1 MSSPRAKRCR
11 ERRHFKSYIMLY
23 DKHDMYYITAYVI
36 LDVMIYYITVL
47 RHFLLGMHGAE
58 LVLDLVELL
67 VVLLAA
73 RLYSNA

>member
-1 MSSPRAKRCR
+1 
-11 ERRHFKSYIMLY
+11 
-23 DKHDMYYITAYVI
+23 MYYITAYVI